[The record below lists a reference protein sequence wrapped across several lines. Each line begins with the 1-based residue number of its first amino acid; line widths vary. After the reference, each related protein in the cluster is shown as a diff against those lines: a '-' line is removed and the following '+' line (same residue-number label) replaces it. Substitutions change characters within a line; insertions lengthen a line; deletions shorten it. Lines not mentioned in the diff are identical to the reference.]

1 MAGKHHLLH
10 QGEQMHSIHYFPKLH
25 KTRTGWKL
33 LGAEE
38 EEDVTLEEV
47 GATFGFV
54 KEDVLLVVQDRNQSQ
69 IMEVV
74 MSPPMIQV
82 GSSNNILVVLLL
94 KVRHVSC
101 EIYQSR
107 HC

>member
-1 MAGKHHLLH
+1 M
-10 QGEQMHSIHYFPKLH
+10 
-25 KTRTGWKL
+25 
-33 LGAEE
+33 
-38 EEDVTLEEV
+38 EEV

-54 KEDVLLVVQDRNQSQ
+54 KEDVLLVVNDQNQSQ

-94 KVRHVSC
+94 KVRHGVM
-101 EIYQSR
+101 
-107 HC
+107 

>member
-1 MAGKHHLLH
+1 M
-10 QGEQMHSIHYFPKLH
+10 
-25 KTRTGWKL
+25 
-33 LGAEE
+33 
-38 EEDVTLEEV
+38 EEV

-54 KEDVLLVVQDRNQSQ
+54 KEDVLLVVKDQNQSQ

-94 KVRHVSC
+94 KVRHGVM
-101 EIYQSR
+101 
-107 HC
+107 

>member
-1 MAGKHHLLH
+1 M
-10 QGEQMHSIHYFPKLH
+10 
-25 KTRTGWKL
+25 
-33 LGAEE
+33 
-38 EEDVTLEEV
+38 EEV

-54 KEDVLLVVQDRNQSQ
+54 KEDVLLVVKDQNQSQ

-94 KVRHVSC
+94 KVRLGVM
-101 EIYQSR
+101 
-107 HC
+107 

>member
-1 MAGKHHLLH
+1 MPV
-10 QGEQMHSIHYFPKLH
+10 IHYFPKLQ

-54 KEDVLLVVQDRNQSQ
+54 KEDVLLVVKDQNQSQ

-82 GSSNNILVVLLL
+82 GS
-94 KVRHVSC
+94 
-101 EIYQSR
+101 
-107 HC
+107 